1 MATAKLLWNN
11 FIIHYGFPNKII
23 SDQGRNFESELL
35 ANLCEVA
42 GVQKLRTTPYHP
54 QTNGQCERF
63 NSTLL
68 NMLGTLTLE
77 QKKDWKTYVPAM
89 VHAYNC
95 TRNTAT
101 GYSPYYL
108 LFGREPRLPID
119 VEFGLKRGRQQS
131 PPSRSPY
138 VTQLRRRHRFAH
150 KKAKQ
155 VADRQQARHKEL
167 YDRRCRGAA
176 LDIGDLILVKKTAW
190 KGKHKIQD
198 RWESD
203 EYQVIEQPTPG
214 IPVYKVKCISG
225 GRTRVLH
232 CNLLLPLQ
240 GRLRQSE
247 GQVGIDTPDPEE
259 EEEEDSGLPSVPQA
273 PQVKNGKGSHS
284 QTKPTQPSETSRK
297 DASNDLPKK
306 TSSSKLVP
314 ESLFTLDSSDDE
326 VYTDSPTS
334 HTKASDSTTNNLT
347 SFLEPSLPPKAIS
360 KTESQFSS
368 SMPYLEGNTPTTPTI
383 SSINSIKPS
392 SITASDRPDDSVF
405 TSDPS
410 AETLDEA
417 SSPEPPMPIPRR
429 STRSTKGKPPERYG
443 NIYAFDTIVD
453 MGSHYICPCD
463 YCQGK

>member
-1 MATAKLLWNN
+1 M
-11 FIIHYGFPNKII
+11 
-23 SDQGRNFESELL
+23 
-35 ANLCEVA
+35 
-42 GVQKLRTTPYHP
+42 
-54 QTNGQCERF
+54 
-63 NSTLL
+63 
-68 NMLGTLTLE
+68 
-77 QKKDWKTYVPAM
+77 
-89 VHAYNC
+89 
-95 TRNTAT
+95 
-101 GYSPYYL
+101 
-108 LFGREPRLPID
+108 
-119 VEFGLKRGRQQS
+119 
-131 PPSRSPY
+131 
-138 VTQLRRRHRFAH
+138 
-150 KKAKQ
+150 
-155 VADRQQARHKEL
+155 ADRQQARHKEL

-176 LDIGDLILVKKTAW
+176 LDIGDLVLVKKTAW

-214 IPVYKVKCISG
+214 IPVYKVNCIAG

-232 CNLLLPLQ
+232 HNLLLPLQ
-240 GRLRQSE
+240 GRFRQSE
-247 GQVGIDTPDPEE
+247 GQAGIDTPDPEE
-259 EEEEDSGLPSVPQA
+259 EEEEDSGLPCVPQA
-273 PQVKNGKGSHS
+273 PQVRDGKGPPPS
-284 QTKPTQPSETSRK
+284 QTKPTQPSEASRQ
-297 DASNDLPKK
+297 DASNDLSKK

-326 VYTDSPTS
+326 VYTDSLTS
-334 HTKASDSTTNNLT
+334 HTTASDSTTNNLT

-383 SSINSIKPS
+383 PSIDSIKPS

-429 STRSTKGKPPERYG
+429 STRSTKRKPPERYG

-453 MGSHYICPCD
+453 MGSHYIYPCN

>member
-1 MATAKLLWNN
+1 M
-11 FIIHYGFPNKII
+11 
-23 SDQGRNFESELL
+23 
-35 ANLCEVA
+35 
-42 GVQKLRTTPYHP
+42 
-54 QTNGQCERF
+54 
-63 NSTLL
+63 
-68 NMLGTLTLE
+68 
-77 QKKDWKTYVPAM
+77 
-89 VHAYNC
+89 
-95 TRNTAT
+95 
-101 GYSPYYL
+101 
-108 LFGREPRLPID
+108 
-119 VEFGLKRGRQQS
+119 
-131 PPSRSPY
+131 
-138 VTQLRRRHRFAH
+138 
-150 KKAKQ
+150 
-155 VADRQQARHKEL
+155 ADRQQARHKEL

-176 LDIGDLILVKKTAW
+176 LDIGDLVLVKKTAW

-214 IPVYKVKCISG
+214 IPVYKVKCIAG

-259 EEEEDSGLPSVPQA
+259 EEEENSGLPGVPQA
-273 PQVKNGKGSHS
+273 PQVQTGKGPPPP
-284 QTKPTQPSETSRK
+284 QTRPTPPSEASK
-297 DASNDLPKK
+297 QDASDELSKK

-326 VYTDSPTS
+326 VYTDSLTS
-334 HTKASDSTTNNLT
+334 HTTASDSTTNNLT
-347 SFLEPSLPPKAIS
+347 SFLEPSLLPKAIS

-368 SMPYLEGNTPTTPTI
+368 SMPYLEGSTPTTPTI
-383 SSINSIKPS
+383 PSIDSVKPS
-392 SITASDRPDDSVF
+392 STTASNRPDDSVF

-410 AETLDEA
+410 AESLHEA

-463 YCQGK
+463 YCQGR